1 VLPEFNLYDRKW
13 PLRTRLVQQPP
24 AKFVF
29 ASEGRR
35 MGVAL
40 DSIVSHGS
48 IISGGRV
55 TRSILSPG
63 VRVNS
68 YCEVDNSILMSGV
81 QIGRQARL
89 HRTIVPANVRIA
101 EGSVIGF
108 DLEVDRAKGYTV
120 TDSGI
125 VVVPPPQGPLV
136 T

>member
-1 VLPEFNLYDRKW
+1 
-13 PLRTRLVQQPP
+13 
-24 AKFVF
+24 
-29 ASEGRR
+29 
-35 MGVAL
+35 
-40 DSIVSHGS
+40 
-48 IISGGRV
+48 
-55 TRSILSPG
+55 
-63 VRVNS
+63 VNS

-101 EGSVIGF
+101 EGSVIGV
-108 DLEVDRAKGYTV
+108 DLEADHAKGYTV